1 MNPSTLNT
9 ALLPSQGIG
18 KTPGSGMIVGVTL
31 PQAGSTGPISST
43 LPNPG
48 HIPSHAPSAGSMGD
62 CTLTLQGPPLGGV
75 PGQGLSAT
83 TSPSQ
88 NQSPSTGTA
97 PSSTAPSAGGGSNQ
111 STVTMANTKEKT
123 PMCLINELAR
133 YNKVQPQYHLVD
145 ESGPPHKKT
154 FTVVLK
160 LDKEEYTASG
170 PSIKK
175 AQHAAADIAL
185 EQTALKHPPPKS
197 QRKVLDPITP
207 TVELNALAMKR
218 GEPAVYQVIEPQRP
232 HYIPSLN
239 FRGMCHQRYHYPKL
253 PPTYYI
259 SLKVGNQQFFGK
271 GHTSQAARHD
281 AAEEALRILRALPL
295 PDHVKKR
302 NDGMKSNAETSELD
316 PGADLKSPISLVH
329 EIALKRVL
337 PVGFEVIR
345 ESGPPH
351 MRTFITRCSV
361 GDIITEG
368 EGNGKKVSKKRAAE
382 KMLEELKKLPPLPP
396 VQQKLKKKP
405 VPKKKSRNL
414 IKEQK
419 ADPQYGQRINPI
431 SRLIQIQQ
439 AKKEREPIY
448 TLLAERGEPRQ
459 REFIMQCSLGELS
472 TTGTGSNKKTAKRNA
487 AESMLQIMGYSR
499 PPPGKP
505 AIKSSGLDGCHV
517 LQGQEAD
524 KGRKVTFLDHEGD
537 KMDSEGKLGRQL
549 VPGLLLM
556 PDTTGLTNDQ
566 SGVQGYTPVTGT
578 GLNRAPGGPIQK
590 QEVLNKIIM
599 QTTSTIAKE
608 LLDSGISQT
617 AEAIRKSGHKPITQ
631 QALVRP
637 KQQLIYLAD
646 VLGFQVHFT
655 DFPKG
660 NNKLEYLC
668 LVSLSTIPPQVK
680 HGAGPTVEA
689 SHDQAAL
696 ITLHALAEL
705 GLESLNEGNKKEI
718 ASPTMG
724 AGDGLFL
731 TGGQGTAPKLT
742 NSPTTDLGSNPN
754 SGATVPITA
763 KGTH

>member
-1 MNPSTLNT
+1 MNPNTMTT
-9 ALLPSQGIG
+9 ALLPPQSIS
-18 KTPGSGMIVGVTL
+18 KNPGSSMIVGVTL
-31 PQAGSTGPISST
+31 PQAGATGPTST
-43 LPNPG
+43 MPTPG
-48 HIPSHAPSAGSMGD
+48 HVPGHAPSVGGMGD
-62 CTLTLQGPPLGGV
+62 CTLTLQGPPLSGV
-75 PGQGLSAT
+75 PGSGLSAT
-83 TSPSQ
+83 ITPQ
-88 NQSPSTGTA
+88 NQTPNSGTA

-111 STVTMANTKEKT
+111 STVTVANTKEKT

-133 YNKVQPQYHLVD
+133 YNKVQHQYHLVD

-185 EQTALKHPPPKS
+185 EQTALKHPPPKN
-197 QRKVLDPITP
+197 QRKALDPITP

-232 HYIPSLN
+232 QYIPSLN
-239 FRGMCHQRYHYPKL
+239 FRGMYHQRYHYPKL
-253 PPTYYI
+253 PPTYYV
-259 SLKVGNQQFFGK
+259 SLKVGNRQFFGK
-271 GHTSQAARHD
+271 GHTSQAARHA
-281 AAEEALRILRALPL
+281 AAEEALRILRSLPL

-302 NDGMKSNAETSELD
+302 NETIKTNGDTPEIDAS
-316 PGADLKSPISLVH
+316 ADLKSPISLVH

-337 PVGFEVIR
+337 PVNFEVIR

-351 MRTFITRCSV
+351 MRTFITRCTV

-382 KMLEELKKLPPLPP
+382 RMLEELKKLPPLPP
-396 VQQKLKKKP
+396 AQQKVKKKP
-405 VPKKKSRNL
+405 VMKKKNRNL

-419 ADPQYGQRINPI
+419 ADPQYGQGINPI

-448 TLLAERGEPRQ
+448 TVIAERGEPRQ

-472 TTGTGSNKKTAKRNA
+472 TNGTGSNKKTAKRNA
-487 AESMLQIMGYSR
+487 AESMLQLMGYSR
-499 PPPGKP
+499 PQPGKP

-517 LQGQEAD
+517 LQGQESE
-524 KGRKVTFLDHEGD
+524 KGRKVTFLDHEGEKLD
-537 KMDSEGKLGRQL
+537 GEGKLGRQL

-556 PDTTGLTNDQ
+556 PDTTGLTTDQ
-566 SGVQGYTPVTGT
+566 SGVQGFTSVAGT
-578 GLNRAPGGPIQK
+578 GSNRAPGGPIQK
-590 QEVLNKIIM
+590 QEVVNKIIM

-608 LLDSGISQT
+608 LLDTGVSPT
-617 AEAIRKSGHKPITQ
+617 AEAIRKSGHKPLTP
-631 QALVRP
+631 QAPVRP
-637 KQQLIYLAD
+637 KQQLMYLAD

-660 NNKLEYLC
+660 NKLEYLS

-680 HGAGPTVEA
+680 HGAGPTIEA

-696 ITLHALAEL
+696 MALRALAEL
-705 GLESLNEGNKKEI
+705 GLESLTDGNKKEI
-718 ASPTMG
+718 GPPGMG
-724 AGDGLFL
+724 AGDGIYL
-731 TGGQGTAPKLT
+731 TGVQGTAPKLA
-742 NSPTTDLGSNPN
+742 NSPTSDLGSNPN